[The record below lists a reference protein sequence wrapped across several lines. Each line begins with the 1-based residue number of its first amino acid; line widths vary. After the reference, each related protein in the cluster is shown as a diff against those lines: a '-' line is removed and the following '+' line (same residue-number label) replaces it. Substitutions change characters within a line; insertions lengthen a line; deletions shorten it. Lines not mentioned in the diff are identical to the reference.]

1 MSKIKLKNNKSAA
14 KRFRVTKNGKVLYS
28 KQGRRHILTG
38 KTSKRKR
45 QLGKAGTLKE
55 CEAKRVRKLLPNG
68 SY

>member
-14 KRFRVTKNGKVLYS
+14 KRFIVTKNGKVLYR

-45 QLGKAGTLKE
+45 QLGKVGALKE

>member
-45 QLGKAGTLKE
+45 QLGKVGALKE
-55 CEAKRVRKLLPNG
+55 CEAKRVRKLLPNR

>member
-1 MSKIKLKNNKSAA
+1 MPKLKAHKASA
-14 KRFRVTKNGKVLYS
+14 KRFKVTKNGKVLYS

-45 QLGKAGTLKE
+45 QLGKVGALKE